1 MTGRVRSVLALGS
14 NLGDS
19 HGTLSLAVADLVD
32 SSLVRLR
39 EVSPVVRSRPVGG
52 PADQPDYL
60 NMVIEVE
67 TDLDPHAFLAHCQ
80 AVEIKHQRIRGVR
93 WGPRTLDVDIIT
105 FGDYSS
111 DDERLTVPHPRA
123 TERAF
128 VLQPWAWMD
137 STARL
142 GGRLVTELV
151 GETTDLAG
159 IRPYEGADTQW
170 VP

>member
-1 MTGRVRSVLALGS
+1 MTDRVRSVLALGS

-32 SSLVRLR
+32 NPRVRLR
-39 EVSPVVRSRPVGG
+39 EVSPVVRSTAVGG
-52 PADQPDYL
+52 PEQPDYL

-67 TDLDPHAFLAHCQ
+67 TDLSPYEFLAHCQ
-80 AVEIKHQRIRGVR
+80 AVENLHRRTRDVR

-105 FGDYSS
+105 FGDYTS
-111 DDERLTVPHPRA
+111 DDELLTLPHPRA
-123 TERAF
+123 AERAF

-151 GETTDLAG
+151 GGTADHAE
-159 IRPYEGADTQW
+159 IRPYEGADTPW
-170 VP
+170 AL